1 MNSVNGF
8 TFYKSYFESLVSL
21 PEEDQAKLLRAIVYY
36 VFKDE
41 NPELDGILSALW
53 ILMKPNLDTSKSRSL
68 NPQNKNKT
76 KQKQNKNKKETKVK
90 QNKNNDLIDKEKD
103 KDKDKEE
110 DKEKEIDKELE
121 TEGRYIYTTVEK
133 NFGRTLSPMEFE
145 KINKWLEDY
154 PEEVIEYA
162 IRKSVLAN
170 KRNFSYVNGIIRS
183 WKTNGYKT
191 LQEIKDNDY
200 SPYEKM
206 SHEAPKELFDFNWL
220 EDSYE

>member
-76 KQKQNKNKKETKVK
+76 KQKQNKN
-90 QNKNNDLIDKEKD
+90 NDLIDKEKD

-110 DKEKEIDKELE
+110 NKEKEIDKELE

>member
-76 KQKQNKNKKETKVK
+76 KQKQKQNKKETKKK
-90 QNKNNDLIDKEKD
+90 QTQNNDLIDKDKDKEKEED
-103 KDKDKEE
+103 KDKDI
-110 DKEKEIDKELE
+110 EIDKELE
-121 TEGRYIYTTVEK
+121 TEGRYIYTTAEK

-145 KINKWLEDY
+145 KINMWLEDY

-170 KRNFSYVNGIIRS
+170 KRNFSYVNGILRS

-206 SHEAPKELFDFNWL
+206 SKEVPKELFDFNWL
-220 EDSYE
+220 EESYE

>member
-68 NPQNKNKT
+68 NPQNK
-76 KQKQNKNKKETKVK
+76 
-90 QNKNNDLIDKEKD
+90 NKNNDLIDKEKD